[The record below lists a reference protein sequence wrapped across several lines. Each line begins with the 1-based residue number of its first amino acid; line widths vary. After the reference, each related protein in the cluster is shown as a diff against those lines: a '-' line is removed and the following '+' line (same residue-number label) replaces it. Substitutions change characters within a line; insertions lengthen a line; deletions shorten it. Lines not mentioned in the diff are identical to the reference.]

1 MEKLEKSIEEFN
13 KEHSQILKTRLLS
26 LIYGMPDDAD
36 ETFEYLFHFI
46 GCGMVRGMF
55 AINKDYIETF
65 VNYEQEKKTKEQS
78 NEKKE
83 VSESDKKKV
92 NMARMIMD
100 FEREDVINYLWTI
113 LSDINSELKE

>member
-1 MEKLEKSIEEFN
+1 MEKLQKNVEEFN
-13 KEHSQILKTRLLS
+13 KEHNKILKTRLLS
-26 LIYGMPDDAD
+26 LIDGMPDDAD
-36 ETFEYLFHFI
+36 ETFNYLYHFI

-55 AINKDYIETF
+55 AINEDYIEVF
-65 VNYEQEKKTKEQS
+65 SEYAQKEKTKKQS